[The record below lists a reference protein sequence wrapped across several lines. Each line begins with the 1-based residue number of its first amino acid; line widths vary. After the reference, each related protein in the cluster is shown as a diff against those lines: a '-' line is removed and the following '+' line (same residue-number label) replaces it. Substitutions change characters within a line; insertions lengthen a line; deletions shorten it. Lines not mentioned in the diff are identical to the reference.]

1 VTAQRHDGS
10 NTPHPNRRRT
20 LQALHGIRSKWT
32 DTANPPHP
40 YPTGTRGIPQS
51 RPPAHHA
58 YIRGNVTTTLAY
70 WAQAL
75 HAHDHTLADS
85 SHPVALHNP
94 RETAAYLIDHID
106 RLLDWDGGAYTHE
119 FTRDIIDADLS
130 LTRLLDPHPK
140 QRLGPCHLARDGTHI
155 NDNAHTARDRQ
166 RDVNILTPP
175 CSGVVYADELDP
187 VPGDLERG
195 SRYLYAT
202 CDKCRTEALITW
214 WQEQWRVIPRL
225 VTTDKL
231 VAALR
236 AQGITTTA
244 ATIRW
249 QLHKGRIYRSGTNG
263 AGRSLWDVGAV
274 VAALTL
280 GATVGGSGTPM
291 PNRVASGG
299 DRS

>member
-1 VTAQRHDGS
+1 MTAQRHDGS
-10 NTPHPNRRRT
+10 NTPRPNRRRGET

-32 DTANPPHP
+32 DTANPPRP

-85 SHPVALHNP
+85 SSPVALHNP

-106 RLLDWDGGAYTHE
+106 RLLDWNNGAYTHE

-130 LTRLLDPHPK
+130 LTQLLDPHPK
-140 QRLGPCHLARDGTHI
+140 QRLGPCHLARNGDPISDI
-155 NDNAHTARDRQ
+155 ND
-166 RDVNILTPP
+166 TPCP
-175 CSGVVYADELDP
+175 GVVYADTTDP
-187 VPGDLERG
+187 VPGVDDDQG
-195 SRYLYAT
+195 GRYLYAT
-202 CDKCRTEALITW
+202 CSRCLTEALVTW
-214 WQEQWRVIPRL
+214 WQEQWHITPRL

-231 VAALR
+231 VIALR

-263 AGRSLWDVGAV
+263 AGRSLWDISAV

-291 PNRVASGG
+291 PNRVASGS
-299 DRS
+299 DHR